1 MLERLTGDARFW
13 SRRAGKAHSGI
24 PPDEKETTAV
34 SAELRQTAAALVAE
48 GKGVL
53 AADESNS
60 TMNKRL
66 DAAGVE
72 PSEETRRQLRELLF
86 TTDGTAD
93 HISGVILYDETFRQS
108 TSDGTPFPELLESQG
123 IVPGIKVDTGAKPLA
138 GSPDEKVT
146 EGLDGLRERLEEYY
160 EGGARFAKW
169 RAVIAIDGARLPT
182 RYCVHVNAHALAR
195 YAALCQEASI
205 VPIVEP
211 EILMDGTHTIDRAE
225 EVTGEVLAT
234 VFAELREQRVLFEGM
249 LLKPNMVLAGY
260 ECSEQPG
267 DDEVADRTLRCLRR
281 HVPGAVPG
289 IVFLSGGQSDE
300 DATNRLNV
308 MNQRGPQPW
317 EISFSYGRGLQAAA
331 LTTWAGDSDKVE
343 AAQTQYRH
351 RARCT
356 GAARRGEYTPELERE
371 LVTS

>member
-1 MLERLTGDARFW
+1 MSE
-13 SRRAGKAHSGI
+13 
-24 PPDEKETTAV
+24 
-34 SAELRQTAAALVAE
+34 ELRETAAALVAE

-66 DAAGVE
+66 EAAGVDA
-72 PSEETRRQLRELLF
+72 SEETRRQLRELLF

-108 TSDGTPFPELLESQG
+108 TSDGTPFPELLNDQG
-123 IVPGIKVDTGAKPLA
+123 IIPGIKVDTGAKPLA
-138 GSPDEKVT
+138 GSEDEKVT

-169 RAVIAIDGARLPT
+169 RAVITIDGDRLPS
-182 RYCVHVNAHALAR
+182 RNCVRVNAHALAR
-195 YAALCQEASI
+195 YAALCQEAGI

-211 EILMDGTHTIDRAE
+211 EVLMDGEHTIDRAE
-225 EVTGEVLAT
+225 EVTGDVLAA
-234 VFAELREQRVLFEGM
+234 VFSELREQGVLFEGM

-260 ECSEQPG
+260 ECPEQPD

-300 DATNRLNV
+300 DATTRLNV
-308 MNQRGPQPW
+308 MNQRGTQPW

-331 LTTWAGDSDKVE
+331 LNTWAGDSEKVE

-356 GAARRGEYTPELERE
+356 GAARRGEYTEDLERE

>member
-1 MLERLTGDARFW
+1 
-13 SRRAGKAHSGI
+13 
-24 PPDEKETTAV
+24 V
-34 SAELRQTAAALVAE
+34 SEELRQTAAALVAE

-53 AADESNS
+53 AADESNG

-66 DAAGVE
+66 EAAGVE

-108 TSDGTPFPELLESQG
+108 ASNGTPFPELLQSQG

-146 EGLDGLRERLEEYY
+146 EGLDGLRERLAEYY

-169 RAVIAIDGARLPT
+169 RAVIAIDGDRLPS

-234 VFAELREQRVLFEGM
+234 VFSELREQGVLFEGM

-260 ECSEQPG
+260 ECSDQPD

-356 GAARRGEYTPELERE
+356 GAARRGEYTEELERE